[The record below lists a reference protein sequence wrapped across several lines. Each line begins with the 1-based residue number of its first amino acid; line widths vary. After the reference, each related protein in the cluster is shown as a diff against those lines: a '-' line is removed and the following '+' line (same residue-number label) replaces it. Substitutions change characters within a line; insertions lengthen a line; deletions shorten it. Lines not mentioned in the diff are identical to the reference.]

1 MYTVNKTSKM
11 KTMIT
16 ISALLIAFSINTTA
30 QVKVKP
36 INPKTIDY
44 VPRNGPPKNQEPV
57 AQNNQQQDNN
67 HWGHSPSYPN
77 GYVSLNFGYNS
88 PYYGNPYPYNNY
100 YGNGYSIKK
109 QTRYSIR
116 AASQMINQV
125 VAFDNWNDTYSPLLA
140 KAIRHYNY
148 ARQLYWWGN
157 YHAAYNHAE
166 RARYLAWYSLQ
177 YFQNPNCNDGGG
189 YGQPNPYSDPYNPYY
204 RSDQTGSGNI
214 NEKSGYKTQEIPQ
227 NENVD
232 AKLPGSEVNDKEL
245 IRTFDKSDLKDE

>member
-1 MYTVNKTSKM
+1 MYYVNKTNKM
-11 KTMIT
+11 KAMTTIT
-16 ISALLIAFSINTTA
+16 ALLISLSINVTA

-36 INPKTIDY
+36 NNPKPIDY

-57 AQNNQQQDNN
+57 AQNNQQANN
-67 HWGHSPSYPN
+67 HWGNGNGGWNHGGSYGN
-77 GYVSLNFGYNS
+77 ITIGF
-88 PYYGNPYPYNNY
+88 GNPYPYNNY

-116 AASQMINQV
+116 AASQIINQA
-125 VAFDNWNDTYSPLLA
+125 VAFDSWNDTYSPLLA

-177 YFQNPNCNDGGG
+177 FFQNPNCNDGGG

-204 RSDQTGSGNI
+204 RSDQTGGGNM
-214 NEKSGYKTQEIPQ
+214 NEKSGYKTQEMPQ
-227 NENVD
+227 NESMD

-245 IRTFDKSDLKDE
+245 IRTFDKSEMKDE